1 MIDLNLRYFSGIF
14 QANNRYMSLKRI
26 KAGFFGLT
34 ATLTT
39 GETEYFMDLM
49 GWDSG

>member
-26 KAGFFGLT
+26 KAQKVK
-34 ATLTT
+34 AI
-39 GETEYFMDLM
+39 
-49 GWDSG
+49 